1 MGQALSWMI
10 VVALGT
16 GVTLA
21 GEVQRAQI
29 TPTPIHPSMSGA
41 DIFDFYCATCHG
53 LDGTGN
59 GPVAPTLT
67 TPPANLTTLAARD
80 GGTFPRGHVRSF
92 IAQGRSDAAA
102 HGSTDMPIWGP
113 IFKSLEPSDAL
124 AEVRIDNVV
133 AYIESLQR

>member
-1 MGQALSWMI
+1 MGKTLPWMM
-10 VVALGT
+10 VVALAT

-21 GEVQRAQI
+21 GENQRAQI

-53 LDGTGN
+53 LDGTGR
-59 GPVAPTLT
+59 GPVARSLT
-67 TPPANLTTLAARD
+67 TPPANLTTLAARE
-80 GGTFPRGHVRSF
+80 GGTVPRGRVRAF
-92 IAQGRSDAAA
+92 VAHGRSDAAA
-102 HGSTDMPIWGP
+102 HGSTEMPTWGP
-113 IFKSLEPSDAL
+113 IFMSLEPSDAL